1 MEKQRKVIAKIIFLF
16 VNKFKYKIKIMNPI
30 FFHMNNFKKNN
41 ETKMTKT
48 LETNITSEK
57 SKSNSQTQ
65 VAQTTQNNNLSRK
78 NISLFIY
85 IF

>member
-1 MEKQRKVIAKIIFLF
+1 
-16 VNKFKYKIKIMNPI
+16 MNPI
-30 FFHMNNFKKNN
+30 FFHMNNFKKNH

-78 NISLFIY
+78 IIY
-85 IF
+85 ISDNTKNILIKN